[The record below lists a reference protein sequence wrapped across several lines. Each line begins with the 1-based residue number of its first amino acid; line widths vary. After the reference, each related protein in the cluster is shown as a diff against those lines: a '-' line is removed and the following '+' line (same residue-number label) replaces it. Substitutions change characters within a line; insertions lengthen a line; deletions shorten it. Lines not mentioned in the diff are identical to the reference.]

1 MNAISLED
9 YQTIVDRSVILERDK
24 HGLKVL
30 ETSDGLIVKLFRR
43 KRFFSSALF
52 NPYSSRFVANAKAL
66 KKLGFHTIDVVK
78 VSYCKPIKRTLVIY
92 RPIPGETLRSA
103 LRDQSSSAK
112 IMEKFIVLLAALHDK
127 GVLFR
132 SIHLNNVIIS
142 DDFNKLGLIDFA
154 DMKIASKGLPKAMRL
169 RNFKHLTR
177 YKADQASIKSFG
189 VDRFIDIYFS
199 SSSLP
204 KSYKAEFLRELRQVL
219 ETEGRE

>member
-30 ETSDGLIVKLFRR
+30 ETSDGYIVKLFRR

-52 NPYSSRFVANAKAL
+52 NPYSSRFVANAKTL
-66 KKLGFHTIDVVK
+66 KKLGFHTVDVVK
-78 VSYCKPIKRTLVIY
+78 VSYCKTIKRTLVMY
-92 RPIPGETLRSA
+92 RPIPGQALRSA

-112 IMEKFIVLLAALHDK
+112 IMGKFIVLLAALHDK

-132 SIHLNNVIIS
+132 SIHLNNIIIS
-142 DDFNKLGLIDFA
+142 DDSNKLGLIDFA
-154 DMKIASKGLPKAMRL
+154 DLKIYSKGLSRAMRL

-177 YKADQASIKSFG
+177 YKADQESIKNFG
-189 VDRFIDIYFS
+189 VDRFIDLYFS

-204 KSYKAEFLRELRQVL
+204 ESYKSEFLNNLQQAL
-219 ETEGRE
+219 ETEGRV

>member
-30 ETSDGLIVKLFRR
+30 ETSDGYIVKLFRR

-52 NPYSSRFVANAKAL
+52 NSYSSRFVANAKAL
-66 KKLGFHTIDVVK
+66 KKLGFHTVDVVE
-78 VSYCKPIKRTLVIY
+78 VSYCKPIKRTLVMY

-103 LRDQSSSAK
+103 LRDQSSSEE

-132 SIHLNNVIIS
+132 SVHLNNVIIS
-142 DDFNKLGLIDFA
+142 DDSNKLGLIDFA
-154 DMKIASKGLPKAMRL
+154 DMKIYSKGLSRAMRL

-177 YKADQASIKSFG
+177 YKADQESIKNFG
-189 VDRFIDIYFS
+189 VGRFIGIYFS

-204 KSYKAEFLRELRQVL
+204 ESYKSEFLDELQKVL
-219 ETEGRE
+219 ETEGRL